1 MGSENKKDHHG
12 HRKAHHDVELKD
24 NMIKR
29 LNRIEGQ
36 IRGIGK
42 MINDDVYCDDIL
54 HQISSVEQA
63 LKGVKTV
70 LFDAHL
76 KSCVIEQIQEGKN
89 DVVDELIVTLR
100 KFLK

>member
-1 MGSENKKDHHG
+1 MNTENNKHHHD
-12 HRKAHHDVELKD
+12 HRKAHHAVELKE

-36 IRGIGK
+36 VRGIGK

-70 LFDAHL
+70 LLDAHL
-76 KSCVIEQIQEGKN
+76 KSCVIEQIQEGK
-89 DVVDELIVTLR
+89 DEVVEELIVTLR